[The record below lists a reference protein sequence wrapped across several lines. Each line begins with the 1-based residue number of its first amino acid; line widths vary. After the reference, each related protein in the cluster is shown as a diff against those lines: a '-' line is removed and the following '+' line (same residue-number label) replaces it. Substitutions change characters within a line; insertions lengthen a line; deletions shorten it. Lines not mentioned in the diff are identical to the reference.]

1 MHAPKGFTL
10 VEMLATIA
18 VSTILLSVAT
28 PSFIEM
34 SRKNRLVTYSNEV
47 IGTINLARSEAI
59 RRGAPVSICHSND
72 AKTCSGGWN
81 DGWIVFVDA
90 NGNGTKEA
98 DPADPVLRTHE
109 ALTRT
114 YTLASTTADFAD
126 HVIYTGDG
134 AAAATGVFAVC
145 HANELKGAKAVV
157 VTRLR
162 PRTARDTDN
171 DGVPNLD
178 DKKNLDSCTAPVASP

>member
-1 MHAPKGFTL
+1 
-10 VEMLATIA
+10 MLATIA

-47 IGTINLARSEAI
+47 IGAINLARSESI
-59 RRGAPVSICHSND
+59 RRGTNVSICHSND
-72 AKTCSGGWN
+72 AKTCSGTWN
-81 DGWIVFVDA
+81 DGWIVFVDTD
-90 NGNGTKEA
+90 GDGTKDP

-109 ALTRT
+109 ALSKT

-134 AAAATGVFAVC
+134 SATATGIFAVC

-171 DGVPNLD
+171 DGVPNMD
-178 DKKNLDSCTAPVASP
+178 DTKNLDSCTAPAPPSP